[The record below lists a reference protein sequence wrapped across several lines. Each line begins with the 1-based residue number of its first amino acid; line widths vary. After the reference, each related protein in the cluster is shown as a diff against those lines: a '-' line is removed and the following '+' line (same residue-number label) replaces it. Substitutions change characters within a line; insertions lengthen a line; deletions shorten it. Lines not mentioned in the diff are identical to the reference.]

1 MVKTKKIRPSN
12 KGKNKH
18 LKKPRSKKHRGGNN
32 DSDLI
37 NGATTG
43 DIEMVKNA
51 LTEGAN
57 VNAKDSDS
65 NTALY
70 TASRRGHTEIV
81 KILLDNGAK
90 VNVKDNNGWTALITA
105 SKRGLTEI
113 VKILL
118 ENGANVNSKDNNG
131 WTALILA
138 SGDEGHPKIVKILL
152 DNGANVNA
160 KDSDSNTALYLASRH
175 GQTEIVKILLDNGA
189 DVNVEDIYGDTAVTV
204 ARIFGHTEIVEL
216 IENRGGNLD
225 TQFMN
230 AIKED
235 NLSYVEDNIGN
246 ITDLSF
252 ENSSGNTPLDIA
264 ITKYNELKTTEFMG
278 DDEREMELYSIR
290 TQIIIAL
297 LKNGANGENIEL
309 PGINFNNVEL
319 KNVNLRGS
327 DLTGA
332 TLEYANLDG
341 ANLTDA
347 NLSGADLQDTIIT
360 NATLTNTKFIEANMD
375 GTNINGSN
383 TNGADFTGT
392 ILDTPPT
399 SDTVFRTTTDYLQ
412 TFDESVANINT
423 NVNYNEDDM
432 SDIEVDPSETNNIS
446 FDDNQYLDLMDSDAT
461 TQHRETERERNS
473 RLQEERKN
481 KKQNY
486 LERSKITLDTNN
498 TDPFKTVGLSGYN
511 AIMMEDVS
519 FCEYINKSNDNV
531 IFIHERQVGL
541 LDKPSIKTLITNE
554 TLDETKIVYQCNELS
569 EAFIP
574 YEENI
579 ISGPMLNMHI
589 MGMFGLMLPLEDLDE
604 VVNGTQQ
611 IFVIKTESDQDK
623 IPIASLPT
631 RLATGA
637 ESGAAVVGAN
647 HCQSEVSIK
656 VGKLSFVEDQVLLK
670 QCDKKGGKKQKTRR
684 KKQKKSKRSPKTRK
698 NKNKKSKH

>member
-1 MVKTKKIRPSN
+1 MVKTKKVTSPH
-12 KGKNKH
+12 KGK
-18 LKKPRSKKHRGGNN
+18 KKSRTKK
-32 DSDLI
+32 
-37 NGATTG
+37 TQ
-43 DIEMVKNA
+43 K
-51 LTEGAN
+51 
-57 VNAKDSDS
+57 
-65 NTALY
+65 
-70 TASRRGHTEIV
+70 
-81 KILLDNGAK
+81 
-90 VNVKDNNGWTALITA
+90 
-105 SKRGLTEI
+105 
-113 VKILL
+113 
-118 ENGANVNSKDNNG
+118 
-131 WTALILA
+131 
-138 SGDEGHPKIVKILL
+138 
-152 DNGANVNA
+152 
-160 KDSDSNTALYLASRH
+160 
-175 GQTEIVKILLDNGA
+175 
-189 DVNVEDIYGDTAVTV
+189 
-204 ARIFGHTEIVEL
+204 
-216 IENRGGNLD
+216 GGNLN

-332 TLEYANLDG
+332 TLEYANLEYANLDG

-347 NLSGADLQDTIIT
+347 NLSGADLQDTKIT

-375 GTNINGSN
+375 GTNINGSI

-392 ILDTPPT
+392 ILDTAPT
-399 SDTVFRTTTDYLQ
+399 SDTVFRTTTDLPR
-412 TFDESVANINT
+412 TFDEQVANINT
-423 NVNYNEDDM
+423 DVNYNNGEVM
-432 SDIEVDPSETNNIS
+432 SDIEGDSSENNYISLTDNDYLDLSEPGPVVPPTPAPRATNDS
-446 FDDNQYLDLMDSDAT
+446 FSLLDLMDSAST
-461 TQHRETERERNS
+461 TQPTNENDRWSRTGVIYRETERERNA

-486 LERSKITLDTNN
+486 LEHPRITLDTNN
-498 TDPFKTVGLSGYN
+498 TDPFKTIGLSGYN

-519 FCEYINKSNDNV
+519 FCEYIKESNDNV
-531 IFIHERQVGL
+531 IFIHDQQVGL
-541 LDKPSIKTLITNE
+541 LDKPSIKKLIANE

-579 ISGPMLNMHI
+579 ISGPMLNMDI

-611 IFVIKTESDQDK
+611 IFVIKTENDKDK

-631 RLATGA
+631 RLATGDDT
-637 ESGAAVVGAN
+637 GNVVVSAN
-647 HCQSEVSIK
+647 HCQAEVYIK
-656 VGKLSFVEDQVLLK
+656 VGKLSYVDNKVLLK
-670 QCDKKGGKKQKTRR
+670 QCDKKGGKKRKTYR

>member
-1 MVKTKKIRPSN
+1 MVKTKKVTSPH
-12 KGKNKH
+12 KGK
-18 LKKPRSKKHRGGNN
+18 KKSRTKK
-32 DSDLI
+32 
-37 NGATTG
+37 TQ
-43 DIEMVKNA
+43 K
-51 LTEGAN
+51 
-57 VNAKDSDS
+57 
-65 NTALY
+65 
-70 TASRRGHTEIV
+70 
-81 KILLDNGAK
+81 
-90 VNVKDNNGWTALITA
+90 
-105 SKRGLTEI
+105 
-113 VKILL
+113 
-118 ENGANVNSKDNNG
+118 
-131 WTALILA
+131 
-138 SGDEGHPKIVKILL
+138 
-152 DNGANVNA
+152 
-160 KDSDSNTALYLASRH
+160 
-175 GQTEIVKILLDNGA
+175 
-189 DVNVEDIYGDTAVTV
+189 
-204 ARIFGHTEIVEL
+204 
-216 IENRGGNLD
+216 GGNLN

-332 TLEYANLDG
+332 TLEYANLEYANLDG

-347 NLSGADLQDTIIT
+347 NLSGADLQDTKIT

-375 GTNINGSN
+375 GTNINGSI

-392 ILDTPPT
+392 ILDTAPT
-399 SDTVFRTTTDYLQ
+399 SDTVFRTTTDLPR
-412 TFDESVANINT
+412 TFDEQVANINT
-423 NVNYNEDDM
+423 DVNYNNGEVM
-432 SDIEVDPSETNNIS
+432 SDIEGDSSENNDISLTDNDYLDLSEPGPLVPPTPAPRATNDS
-446 FDDNQYLDLMDSDAT
+446 FSLLDLMDSAST
-461 TQHRETERERNS
+461 TQPTNENDRWSRTGVIYRETERERNA

-486 LERSKITLDTNN
+486 LGRTKITLDTNN
-498 TDPFKTVGLSGYN
+498 TDPFKTIGLSGYN

-519 FCEYINKSNDNV
+519 FCEYIKESNDNV
-531 IFIHERQVGL
+531 IFIHDQQVGL
-541 LDKPSIKTLITNE
+541 LDKPSIKKLIANE

-579 ISGPMLNMHI
+579 ISGPMLNMDI

-611 IFVIKTESDQDK
+611 IFVIKTENDKDK

-631 RLATGA
+631 RLATGDDT
-637 ESGAAVVGAN
+637 GNVVVSAN
-647 HCQSEVSIK
+647 HCQAEVYIK
-656 VGKLSFVEDQVLLK
+656 VGKLSYVDNKVLLK
-670 QCDKKGGKKQKTRR
+670 QCDKKGGKKRKTYR

>member
-1 MVKTKKIRPSN
+1 MNIYTVKYFFSLYIITMVKTKKVTSPH
-12 KGKNKH
+12 KGK
-18 LKKPRSKKHRGGNN
+18 KKSRTKK
-32 DSDLI
+32 
-37 NGATTG
+37 TQ
-43 DIEMVKNA
+43 K
-51 LTEGAN
+51 
-57 VNAKDSDS
+57 
-65 NTALY
+65 
-70 TASRRGHTEIV
+70 
-81 KILLDNGAK
+81 
-90 VNVKDNNGWTALITA
+90 
-105 SKRGLTEI
+105 
-113 VKILL
+113 
-118 ENGANVNSKDNNG
+118 
-131 WTALILA
+131 
-138 SGDEGHPKIVKILL
+138 
-152 DNGANVNA
+152 
-160 KDSDSNTALYLASRH
+160 
-175 GQTEIVKILLDNGA
+175 
-189 DVNVEDIYGDTAVTV
+189 
-204 ARIFGHTEIVEL
+204 
-216 IENRGGNLD
+216 GGNLN

-473 RLQEERKN
+473 RLQGERKN

-519 FCEYINKSNDNV
+519 FCEYINESNDNV

-541 LDKPSIKTLITNE
+541 LDKPTIKKLITNE

-569 EAFIP
+569 EAYVP
-574 YEENI
+574 HEENM
-579 ISGPMLNMHI
+579 ISGPMLNMDI

-611 IFVIKTESDQDK
+611 IFVIKTENDKDK

-631 RLATGA
+631 RLAMGD
-637 ESGAAVVGAN
+637 ESGYTVISAN

-656 VGKLSFVEDQVLLK
+656 VGKLSYVDNKVLLE
-670 QCDKKGGKKQKTRR
+670 QCGKKGGKKQKTRR

>member
-1 MVKTKKIRPSN
+1 MVKTKKVTSPH
-12 KGKNKH
+12 KGK
-18 LKKPRSKKHRGGNN
+18 KKSRTKK
-32 DSDLI
+32 
-37 NGATTG
+37 TQ
-43 DIEMVKNA
+43 K
-51 LTEGAN
+51 
-57 VNAKDSDS
+57 
-65 NTALY
+65 
-70 TASRRGHTEIV
+70 
-81 KILLDNGAK
+81 
-90 VNVKDNNGWTALITA
+90 
-105 SKRGLTEI
+105 
-113 VKILL
+113 
-118 ENGANVNSKDNNG
+118 
-131 WTALILA
+131 
-138 SGDEGHPKIVKILL
+138 
-152 DNGANVNA
+152 
-160 KDSDSNTALYLASRH
+160 
-175 GQTEIVKILLDNGA
+175 
-189 DVNVEDIYGDTAVTV
+189 
-204 ARIFGHTEIVEL
+204 
-216 IENRGGNLD
+216 GGNLN

-230 AIKED
+230 AIKEGD
-235 NLSYVEDNIGN
+235 LSYVENNIGN

-252 ENSSGNTPLDIA
+252 ENSNGNTPLDVA
-264 ITKYNELKTTEFMG
+264 INKYNELETTEFMG

-319 KNVNLRGS
+319 KNVNLSGS

-347 NLSGADLQDTIIT
+347 NLSGADLQDTKIT

-375 GTNINGSN
+375 GTNINGSI
-383 TNGADFTGT
+383 TDGADFTGT
-392 ILDTPPT
+392 ILDTTPT
-399 SDTVFRTTTDYLQ
+399 SDTVFRTTTDLPR
-412 TFDESVANINT
+412 TFDDHVATINT
-423 NVNYNEDDM
+423 DVNYNEDDM
-432 SDIEVDPSETNNIS
+432 SDIEADSSENNDIS
-446 FDDNQYLDLMDSDAT
+446 LTDNDYLDLSEPGPVVPPTPAPRATNDSFSLLGLMDSAAAT
-461 TQHRETERERNS
+461 QPTNENDRWSRTGVIHRETERERNA

-486 LERSKITLDTNN
+486 LERPRITLDTNN
-498 TDPFKTVGLSGYN
+498 TDPFKTIGLSGYN

-519 FCEYINKSNDNV
+519 FCEYIKESNNV
-531 IFIHERQVGL
+531 IFIHDQQVGL
-541 LDKPSIKTLITNE
+541 LDKPSIKKLITNE

-579 ISGPMLNMHI
+579 ISGPMLNMDI

-611 IFVIKTESDQDK
+611 IFVIKTENDKDK

-631 RLATGA
+631 RLATGDDT
-637 ESGAAVVGAN
+637 GNVVVSAN
-647 HCQSEVSIK
+647 HCQAEVYIK
-656 VGKLSFVEDQVLLK
+656 VGKLSYVDNKVLLK